1 MWLQRLWL
9 TDYRSYEQA
18 ELVFPAGLTAVVG
31 VNGAGKT
38 NLLEAIAYLATMG
51 SFRGAPLDALVRS
64 GAEQAVVRAEVD
76 AAGRALLIEAE
87 LGGRGGNRVQ
97 VNRQR
102 LQRSRD
108 LLGALRVSVFSPD
121 DVELVK
127 GGPAIRRRFLD
138 DAVVADQTRLDQL
151 RLDVERILR
160 QRGALLRQAG
170 GRLSD
175 DVGFSLDVWDTK
187 LAAAGE
193 DLAAARRSLLERLEP
208 EVDRAHR
215 DLVGDRGAAVTLRYE
230 ASWQGPLG
238 EALAAGRTDDVR
250 RRATLRGPHRDELA
264 IGLAGLPARTHA
276 SQGEQR
282 SLALALR
289 LGVHRLLTTRL
300 DTAPVLLL
308 DDVFSELDP
317 DRSAALLAHLPT
329 GQGVVTTAGA
339 LPEDARPEQVVRVVD
354 GALVVDR

>member
-9 TDYRSYEQA
+9 IDYRSYEEA
-18 ELVFPAGLTAVVG
+18 EVSLPSGLTAVVG

-38 NLLEAIAYLATMG
+38 NLLEAVSYLATMS
-51 SFRGAPLDALVRS
+51 SFRGAPVDALVRA
-64 GAEQAVVRAEVD
+64 GADQAVVRAEID
-76 AAGRALLIEAE
+76 ASGRAFLLEAE
-87 LGGRGGNRVQ
+87 IGGRGGNRVQ

-108 LLGALRVSVFSPD
+108 LLGALRVSVFSPG

-127 GGPAIRRRFLD
+127 GGPSGRRRWLD
-138 DAVVADQTRLDQL
+138 EAVVADQPRLDQL
-151 RLDVERILR
+151 RLDVERVLR

-170 GRLSD
+170 GRLTD
-175 DVGFSLDVWDTK
+175 EIGFTLDVWDDK
-187 LAAAGE
+187 LAAAGDE
-193 DLAAARRSLLERLEP
+193 LAFARRSLLERLEP
-208 EVDRAHR
+208 EIDRAHR
-215 DLVGDRGAAVTLRYE
+215 DLVGEDGSEVRLHYE
-230 ASWQGPLG
+230 TSWTGSLA
-238 EALAAGRTDDVR
+238 EALADGRADDVR

-264 IGLAGLPARTHA
+264 IILDGLPARTHA

-289 LGVHRLLTTRL
+289 LGVHRLLTKRL

-317 DRSAALLAHLPT
+317 ARSAALLAHLPD
-329 GQGVVTTAGA
+329 GQGMVTTAGP
-339 LPEDARPEQVVRVVD
+339 LPEDARPEKVVRVVD
-354 GALVVDR
+354 HELVDGP